1 MRINDH
7 DCENFREKILLE
19 LITLIDYLY
28 FTARPTAFGED
39 EDDMRMVSS
48 DTTDFMWAG
57 LVSRFP
63 MTSVNPY
70 KFKSQVC
77 LVLAAKCSPS
87 QRRGVSEAKLFSS
100 KFRICIG
107 NKYVLQIV

>member
-1 MRINDH
+1 
-7 DCENFREKILLE
+7 
-19 LITLIDYLY
+19 
-28 FTARPTAFGED
+28 
-39 EDDMRMVSS
+39 
-48 DTTDFMWAG
+48 
-57 LVSRFP
+57 

-87 QRRGVSEAKLFSS
+87 QRRGVSEAKLFSN
-100 KFRICIG
+100 KFRICIR